1 MTNCRDEHVACVTGH
16 PEQELHT
23 MIDSPVAPASGR
35 DSFRADGDYENL
47 IGGRWRPAAGG
58 FDAIDPSVG
67 EAWAVLPESTPADVD
82 DAVRAAQAAFP
93 AWSRTSAEQRQL
105 VLLAIADRFEQHG
118 AAFAPLLATENG
130 RPIREAFAGD
140 IPTVSAIFR
149 FFAGVIRAH
158 HGDHVPV
165 SDPHS
170 LVYTVREPLGVIA
183 VILPWNSPL
192 ITLANKLA
200 PILAAGNTA
209 VVKPSEYASASVL
222 EFLKLIEDLLEP
234 GVVNVVCGHG
244 AVGAA
249 LSSHLDVAKITFT
262 GGPATAR
269 LILGNAA
276 LALTPA
282 LMELGGKGAMIVAE
296 DADLDRAVHDALT
309 GIYMANGEA
318 CIASSRLLLHDRI
331 YDDFVHEFVRVADS
345 IRLGDAT
352 DPATELGPL
361 VSSRQLSLVQEHLAT
376 AREDGVGFLTSGAAP
391 SGPGFFQAPVM
402 IADDDG
408 SSRIARNE
416 VFGPVTVAERF
427 SDYSDA
433 VQRANSTRYGL
444 AAGVWTKDL
453 ARAHTIAGS
462 LKAGMVWVN
471 KWFDLP
477 AGMPMG
483 GVGDSGFGRETAE
496 QTLDEYSATK
506 SVNIDL
512 GAPRAQMWAAQTH

>member
-1 MTNCRDEHVACVTGH
+1 MSH
-16 PEQELHT
+16 
-23 MIDSPVAPASGR
+23 APAAPAFDR
-35 DSFRADGDYENL
+35 DAYRPDADYENL
-47 IGGRWRPAAGG
+47 VGGVWRPAASS
-58 FDAIDPSVG
+58 FEAVDPSIG

-118 AAFAPLLATENG
+118 ASFAPLLATENG

-149 FFAGVIRAH
+149 FFAGVVRAH
-158 HGDHVPV
+158 HGDQVPV

-170 LVYTVREPLGVIA
+170 LVYTTREALGVIA

-200 PILAAGNTA
+200 PVLAAGNTA

-222 EFLKLIEDLLEP
+222 EFMKLIEDLLEP
-234 GVVNVVCGHG
+234 GVVNIVCGHG

-249 LSSHLDVAKITFT
+249 LSAHLDVAKITFT

-296 DADLDRAVHDALT
+296 DADLDRAVQDALT

-318 CIASSRLLLHDRI
+318 CIASSRLLLHEKI
-331 YDDFVHEFVRVADS
+331 YDDFVGAFVEVADR
-345 IRLGDAT
+345 IRLGDAL
-352 DPATELGPL
+352 DPSTELGPL
-361 VSSRQLSLVQEHLAT
+361 VSSKQLSLVQGHLAT
-376 AREDGVGFLTSGAAP
+376 AREDGIGFLTSGSAP
-391 SGPGFFQAPVM
+391 EGPGYFQAPVM
-402 IADDDG
+402 LADDAG
-408 SSRIARNE
+408 ASRIARNE

-427 SDYSDA
+427 SDYDDA
-433 VQRANSTRYGL
+433 VRRANSTRYGL
-444 AAGVWTKDL
+444 ATGIWTRDL
-453 ARAHTIAGS
+453 ARAHVVARELRS
-462 LKAGMVWVN
+462 GMVWVN

-483 GVGDSGFGRETAE
+483 GVGDSGFGRETAA
-496 QTLDEYSATK
+496 QTLDEYSTTK
-506 SVNIDL
+506 AVNIDL
-512 GAPRAQMWAAQTH
+512 DKPRPPLWGAVA